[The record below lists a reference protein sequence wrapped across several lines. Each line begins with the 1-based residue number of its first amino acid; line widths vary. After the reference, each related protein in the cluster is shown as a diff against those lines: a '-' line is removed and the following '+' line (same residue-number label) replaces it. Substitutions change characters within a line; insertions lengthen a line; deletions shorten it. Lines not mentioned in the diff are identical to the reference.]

1 MVGFTGLQK
10 VCKVNSYSTSMSDF
24 LLICNGFFNTL
35 LNRSTGYENAH
46 VVHINRT
53 LTN

>member
-24 LLICNGFFNTL
+24 LLICNGFEYWVL
-35 LNRSTGYENAH
+35 K
-46 VVHINRT
+46 RT
-53 LTN
+53 RGSYNSHTN